1 MFQPLEAMS
10 RIVRFVIISAPGPA
24 ALIRITTMGM
34 AIIMTT
40 GMTIIMTTGMTITT
54 TPIRMPNTR
63 WGRNRFVI
71 ANPVKSNTG

>member
-1 MFQPLEAMS
+1 
-10 RIVRFVIISAPGPA
+10 
-24 ALIRITTMGM
+24 LIRITTMGM
-34 AIIMTT
+34 A
-40 GMTIIMTTGMTITT
+40 IIMTTGMTITT